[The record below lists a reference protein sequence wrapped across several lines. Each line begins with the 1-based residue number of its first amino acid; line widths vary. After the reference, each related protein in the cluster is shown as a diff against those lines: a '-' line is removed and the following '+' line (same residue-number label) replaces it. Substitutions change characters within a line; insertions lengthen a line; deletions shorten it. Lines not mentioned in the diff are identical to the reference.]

1 MNNTNPNP
9 QQEKRP
15 LQVAEELYAEC
26 MIISVEAPNEEE
38 KQTKMRRTMAAA
50 TAYLDYQV
58 DYWLQV
64 RAEWQNLKNMGKHEN
79 DWFHACIC
87 LLLYWDW
94 LIRCFVQWLS

>member
-1 MNNTNPNP
+1 
-9 QQEKRP
+9 
-15 LQVAEELYAEC
+15 

-79 DWFHACIC
+79 D
-87 LLLYWDW
+87 
-94 LIRCFVQWLS
+94 